1 MPNADHAPITHV
13 TAIRYTDQT
22 PDPNAAVMEVAIVG
36 DDGSVVPPVTQGPAV
51 ADLTAA
57 PTQTDFNNLLA
68 ALRQANVI
76 KSS

>member
-13 TAIRYTDQT
+13 TAIRYTDQA
-22 PDPNAAVMEVAIVG
+22 PDPNAAVMEVAIVDETG
-36 DDGSVVPPVTQGPAV
+36 DPVPPVTQGPAV
-51 ADLTAA
+51 ADISAA
-57 PTQTDFNNLLA
+57 PTQADFNGLLA